1 MSAISL
7 GMLLEYLYT
16 KFLVTFM
23 LNLMGAFIRE
33 SVDKK
38 VKRLNPKRMIASAL
52 FSSVLLCAA
61 ADYIT
66 VSFSLYVLL
75 GIINGIWA
83 NAVLTAFL
91 SASFMKK
98 LAMNVFKAVPQST
111 VKAIGKTIA
120 EMEDDKDEKRANDN
134 NEKEDDSSLKQ

>member
-38 VKRLNPKRMIASAL
+38 IKRLNPKRMIAAAM
-52 FSSVLLCAA
+52 FSSVLLCAV

-66 VSFSLYVLL
+66 MSFSLYVLV

-98 LAMNVFKAVPQST
+98 LAMNVFKTVNQST
-111 VKAIGKTIA
+111 VKAIGKTI
-120 EMEDDKDEKRANDN
+120 EELEDNTNENKEESETKSNDL
-134 NEKEDDSSLKQ
+134 SKQ

>member
-38 VKRLNPKRMIASAL
+38 IKRLNPKRMIASAM
-52 FSSVLLCAA
+52 FSSVLLCAV

-66 VSFSLYVLL
+66 MSFSLYVLV

-98 LAMNVFKAVPQST
+98 LAMNVFKTVPQST
-111 VKAIGKTIA
+111 VKAIGKTI
-120 EMEDDKDEKRANDN
+120 EELEDNTNENKEESETKSN
-134 NEKEDDSSLKQ
+134 NLSKQ